1 MACSALGLLLA
12 LPARA
17 SYTQTYS
24 SGFQSGGVV
33 PGGNLAGWADTRT
46 VGGVLGPSTGKFSQF
61 SGQAAPAPPEDRTR
75 IIFPPES
82 RPLQN
87 IR

>member
-12 LPARA
+12 LPART

-46 VGGVLGPSTGKFSQF
+46 VGGRIGSEHRQVFAVLRS
-61 SGQAAPAPPEDRTR
+61 SGSGPPE
-75 IIFPPES
+75 IAPE
-82 RPLQN
+82 
-87 IR
+87 